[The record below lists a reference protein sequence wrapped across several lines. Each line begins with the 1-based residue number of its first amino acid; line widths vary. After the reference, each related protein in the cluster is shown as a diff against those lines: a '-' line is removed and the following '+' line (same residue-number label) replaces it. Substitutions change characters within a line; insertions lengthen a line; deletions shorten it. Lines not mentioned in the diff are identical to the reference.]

1 MIEWLTFAL
10 LFAGAF
16 FVLVSGIGVIRL
28 PDLFL
33 RMAAITQA
41 TTLGVGAI
49 FLAVAIFFDDAGSTG
64 RALAAVVF
72 LFITSPIS
80 AHAIG
85 RAAYHSGVA
94 LWSGTV
100 LDELKGKG
108 ARRRTVQ
115 AK

>member
-49 FLAVAIFFDDAGSTG
+49 FLAVAIFFDDAGSIG
-64 RALAAVVF
+64 RAIAAVIFV
-72 LFITSPIS
+72 FITSPIS

-115 AK
+115 K